1 MEIALRRYYI
11 YPSNKFRNVVN
22 RRQQHQHQQ
31 WRQRWHRHQL
41 WCDGGKCSAARA
53 RNVCCSSHCIMV
65 PLPFQCC
72 HHRVHMPQPI
82 SCLLKLLL
90 ILFLTTLLSFKIDII
105 SDDKNRFVPSLF
117 AIVNTF
123 NSSMAEHIASVW
135 QRLFIRLIDANVIE
149 FTVMEE
155 NSIPKKTALSIRENT
170 NRIATA
176 MNYN

>member
-1 MEIALRRYYI
+1 
-11 YPSNKFRNVVN
+11 
-22 RRQQHQHQQ
+22 
-31 WRQRWHRHQL
+31 
-41 WCDGGKCSAARA
+41 
-53 RNVCCSSHCIMV
+53 
-65 PLPFQCC
+65 
-72 HHRVHMPQPI
+72 MPQPI

-123 NSSMAEHIASVW
+123 NSSIAEHIVSVW

-155 NSIPKKTALSIRENT
+155 NSIPKKQRFQ
-170 NRIATA
+170 
-176 MNYN
+176 